1 MDSSLDGVVGKGGGI
16 CAKNG
21 PLSADARGESRERR
35 AKCKGPEAGTS
46 WASSRNRKEA
56 RAAGA
61 ECLRQGSGI
70 SGSTRQLL

>member
-46 WASSRNRKEA
+46 
-56 RAAGA
+56 
-61 ECLRQGSGI
+61 SGTE
-70 SGSTRQLL
+70 SQHSTSVIRI